1 MAAPPP
7 SRRLLQVRRLVLA
20 TSALVATLASTASAQ
35 VPASDIEQV
44 WLEAGGRGSLWA
56 GNGQTLRAGQFR
68 AGAAFTFGYGAL
80 RSASLSAPRTLV
92 SDRFGLQVF
101 GALGVFEWL
110 ELSAVIPATLYQRG
124 SEELPVAS
132 AGLGNPW
139 VHARIPIWTDPTR
152 PVLLSAGLGVGVPVG
167 TGSAL
172 GNGGLG
178 FAPRITAGHVY
189 REVQVGLELAGVL
202 RPLIDYSGRT
212 GEPLDLVGSQVSLA
226 AMVTSVALTGPR
238 GEGSVR
244 VFMPLTGNRVGVEA
258 LLGVRWVVAD
268 VELFAAAGP
277 GLWGEPATPQARA
290 YLGAAFSNAKPT
302 RPACIEGLP
311 YELADCP
318 DLDKDGDGVPNVR
331 DEAPLEAEDQDGFQD
346 NDGKPDPDNDTD
358 GVPDDA
364 DKCLNERGP
373 VENGG
378 CPDLDGDGDGLV
390 DRKDA
395 CPTQAGLLDNQG
407 CPDVDSDGDGVVD
420 RLDGCPQVSGAVENK
435 GCPWPD
441 SDADGL
447 SDREDNCPQE
457 SGTHLN
463 LGCPVQKRQL
473 VLMSAERLTTK
484 EKLAFDGANA
494 VHPRSSALLDNLAAV
509 LVAHPEL
516 ARLRIEAHTDGLG
529 KPEANLKRSQAQA
542 DAVKAALVL
551 RGVSAARLEA
561 LGAGGEQPTDTND
574 TPAGR
579 EANRRVEFIVLP

>member
-1 MAAPPP
+1 M
-7 SRRLLQVRRLVLA
+7 RLLVGLIALLA
-20 TSALVATLASTASAQ
+20 AQALAQ

-44 WLEAGGRGSLWA
+44 WLEPGGRGSLWA
-56 GNGQTLRAGQFR
+56 GNGQALKAGQFR

-101 GALGVFEWL
+101 GALGVFDWL
-110 ELSAVIPATLYQRG
+110 EVSAVIPATMYQRG
-124 SEELPVAS
+124 SAELPVAS

-139 VHARIPIWTDPTR
+139 VHVRIPIWTDPTR

-167 TGSAL
+167 TGAAL
-172 GNGGLG
+172 GNGGIG

-189 REVQVGLELAGVL
+189 RDVQVGLELAGVL
-202 RPLIDYSGRT
+202 RPLVDYSGRT
-212 GEPLDLVGSQVSLA
+212 GEPLDLVGSQVSLG
-226 AMVTSVALTGPR
+226 AMVTSVALEGPR
-238 GEGSVR
+238 GEGTVR
-244 VFMPLTGNRVGVEA
+244 VFTPLTGNRIGVEA
-258 LLGVRWVVAD
+258 LLGVRWVLAD
-268 VELFAAAGP
+268 VEFFAAAGP

-318 DLDKDGDGVPNVR
+318 DLDKDGDRVPNVR
-331 DEAPLEAEDQDGFQD
+331 DEAPLEAEDVDGFQD
-346 NDGKPDPDNDTD
+346 GDGRPDPDNDAD
-358 GVPDDA
+358 GVADAA

-378 CPDLDGDGDGLV
+378 CPDHDGDDDGLI

-407 CPDVDSDGDGVVD
+407 CPDVDVDGDGVVN
-420 RLDGCPQVSGAVENK
+420 RLDACPKVTGAFENK

-441 SDADGL
+441 TDGDGL
-447 SDREDNCPQE
+447 IDREDNCPQE
-457 SGTHLN
+457 SGTRLN
-463 LGCPVQKRQL
+463 LGCPVEKRQL
-473 VLMSAERLTTK
+473 VMMTPERLVTK
-484 EKLAFDGANA
+484 EKVAFDAANA
-494 VHPRSSALLDNLAAV
+494 VQKRSAALLDNLAAL

-516 ARLRIEAHTDGLG
+516 VRLRVEAHTDGLG
-529 KPEANLKRSQAQA
+529 KPEANVKRSQAQA
-542 DAVKAALVL
+542 DAVKAALVV

-561 LGAGGEQPTDTND
+561 VGVGGEKPTNTND

-579 EANRRVEFIVLP
+579 EANRRVEFIILP